1 MTNYELQQLAV
12 EWLREFARKND
23 AVAEG
28 KHAARVLR
36 LVDRILLDRSE
47 EHERGWNA
55 AIEAAAKACEK
66 CPNSHDALWLL
77 RRTDA
82 VVAIRALAKPEPAT
96 AAPRHDNR
104 ECEAVSHGARGVA
117 DGKVCVLSVG
127 HAGHHQSARGAM
139 WDRAAPLDLA
149 VKAALTGAHRSGA
162 CCWCGGAGITEGTDG
177 GAKCDECDGTG
188 KAGG

>member
-1 MTNYELQQLAV
+1 MSGDY
-12 EWLREFARKND
+12 
-23 AVAEG
+23 
-28 KHAARVLR
+28 
-36 LVDRILLDRSE
+36 
-47 EHERGWNA
+47 ERGWNA
-55 AIEAAAKACEK
+55 AFEAACAAMRVHFG
-66 CPNSHDALWLL
+66 PRN
-77 RRTDA
+77 TDGKGTIGWSI
-82 VVAIRALAKPEPAT
+82 VQRLRALAKPEPAT